1 LKKYIKKKL
10 NKMDNITQI
19 IVTVLTVAGS
29 AGIWKFLEARL
40 KAKADDK
47 KASYQN
53 NDGVQYRDDLKNRV
67 RNLES
72 LLATSSEE
80 KDELRENI
88 LTLTAEVNALRV
100 KVEYLEKENDR
111 LKTIR

>member
-1 LKKYIKKKL
+1 
-10 NKMDNITQI
+10 MDNLTQI
-19 IVTVLTVAGS
+19 IITLVTVAGS
-29 AGIWKFLEARL
+29 AGIWKFLEARI

-47 KASYQN
+47 KINLQN

-72 LLATSSEE
+72 LLAKSSDEKEDLRKQVLGLVEE
-80 KDELRENI
+80 
-88 LTLTAEVNALRV
+88 VSALRI
-100 KVEYLEKENDR
+100 KVEFLEKENDI